1 MADEDDDVLTASDVE
16 EDVTPLRYGRANTYS
31 MRKRKAK
38 EVTET
43 HHSIN
48 QQVEA
53 FLKSGRKIQK
63 ISHGVSGMPDV
74 QAGGRRHIQIGNKY
88 RTA

>member
-1 MADEDDDVLTASDVE
+1 MADEDDDVLTASNVE
-16 EDVTPLRYGRANTYS
+16 ENDTPPRYGRANTYS
-31 MRKRKAK
+31 MRKKKAK
-38 EVTET
+38 EATET

-53 FLKSGRKIQK
+53 YLKSGKQIQQ
-63 ISHGVSGMPDV
+63 ISHGVSGMPEL
-74 QAGGRRHIQIGNKY
+74 QAGERHHIQIGNKY